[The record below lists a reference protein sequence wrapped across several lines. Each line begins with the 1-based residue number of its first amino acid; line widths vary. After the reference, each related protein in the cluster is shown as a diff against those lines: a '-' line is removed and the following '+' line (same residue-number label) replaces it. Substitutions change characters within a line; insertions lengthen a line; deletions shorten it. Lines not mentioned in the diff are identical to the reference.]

1 MNISL
6 PRNGVVIVRKR
17 IRDKAALMLAVFMVV
32 QTLAAC
38 EGQRPAEEPDNGGT
52 EEAIYSDP
60 GLTKYNPPIEISLVR
75 NVNEDFSDLISNF
88 PGETLEDNRWSRLYE
103 DVLGIRV
110 KYEWTAKDDLY
121 YQKLGSAL
129 ASGNIPDIVRVD
141 AQQLRQLANEG
152 LIQDLTEVYEQYA
165 APFTKDVLSQEGT
178 GPFEAATIDGKLMA
192 VPETAASVEG
202 AQYLW
207 IRTDWLGRLGLKP
220 PNTMNDLL
228 AISKA
233 FTESDPDGNGKHDT
247 FGLALTQYLWDPV
260 MGALDFMAGYG
271 AYPNIWLED
280 DTGKLVNGAVQPEVK
295 QALAVLQRMYHG
307 GQIDPEFALKDGRK
321 EKALIA
327 EGKIGIMYGEQWGS
341 FVVQPSYEKDS
352 DADWQP
358 YPIVS
363 DTGKLAKVPLRFA
376 TNQFLAVK
384 KGVKHPEAI
393 VKMINLHLE
402 KNWGVTAEFEKYY
415 STPYPAW
422 QLSPVT
428 PFPLLKNYEAFL
440 QLEEFRTTGDEAVL
454 HDEAKAIRKNIDA
467 YRTRNDITG
476 WGWER
481 IYGPHGVYSI
491 FRQYEKNNQLLF
503 ESFVGV
509 PTEAIIEKQSILDEL
524 KNKTFMNIILGRPIE
539 EFDRFVEEWHRL
551 GGTEMTA
558 EVNEWFAEK
567 GRKTQ

>member
-1 MNISL
+1 
-6 PRNGVVIVRKR
+6 
-17 IRDKAALMLAVFMVV
+17 MLAVLMFV
-32 QTLAAC
+32 QTIAAC
-38 EGQRPAEEPDNGGT
+38 EHQRPTEEPDNRGT

-60 GLTKYNPPIEISLVR
+60 GLTKYNPPIEISIVR

-121 YQKLGSAL
+121 HQKLGAAL
-129 ASGNIPDIVRVD
+129 ASGNIPNIVRVN

-152 LIQDLTEVYEQYA
+152 LIQDLTDVYEQYA

-192 VPETAASVEG
+192 IPETAASIEA
-202 AQYLW
+202 AQFLW
-207 IRTDWLGRLGLKP
+207 IRTDWLDRLKLKP
-220 PNTMNDLL
+220 PKTMNDLL

-233 FTESDPDGNGKHDT
+233 FTENDPDGNGKDDT
-247 FGLALTQYLWDPV
+247 YGLALTQYLWDPV

-280 DTGKLVNGAVQPEVK
+280 DTGKLVNGAVQPQVK
-295 QALAVLQRMYHG
+295 QALTVLQGMYHS
-307 GQIDPEFALKDGRK
+307 GQIDPEFGLKDGRK

-341 FVVQPSYEKDS
+341 FTVQSSYEKDS
-352 DADWQP
+352 AADWQP

-363 DTGKLAKVPLRFA
+363 ATGEPAKVPLRFA

-384 KGVKHPEAI
+384 KGVQHPEAI

-402 KNWGVTAEFEKYY
+402 KNWGVTAEYETYY

-428 PFPLLKNYEAFL
+428 PAPLLKNYEAFL
-440 QLEEFRTTGDEAVL
+440 QLEEFRATEDETVL
-454 HDEAKAIRKNIDA
+454 HDEAKAIQKNIDV

-481 IYGPHGVYSI
+481 TYGPQGAFSI

-539 EFDRFVEEWHRL
+539 EFDLFVEEWHRL
-551 GGTEMTA
+551 GGTEMTN
-558 EVNEWFAEK
+558 EVNEWYAEK

>member
-1 MNISL
+1 MNNSL
-6 PRNGVVIVRKR
+6 PRNGDVIMRKR
-17 IRDKAALMLAVFMVV
+17 IGNKAAIMLAVLMFV
-32 QTLAAC
+32 QTIAAC
-38 EGQRPAEEPDNGGT
+38 EDQRPAEEPDKSGT

-129 ASGNIPDIVRVD
+129 ASGNIPDIVRVN

-152 LIQDLTEVYEQYA
+152 LIQDLTDVYEEYA

-202 AQYLW
+202 VQYLW

-233 FTESDPDGNGKHDT
+233 FTENDPDGNGKHDT

-295 QALAVLQRMYHG
+295 RALAVLQRMYHG

-341 FVVQPSYEKDS
+341 FVVQSSIENDS

-363 DTGKLAKVPLRFA
+363 DTGKLPKVPLRFA

-402 KNWGVTAEFEKYY
+402 KNWGVTAEYETYY

-454 HDEAKAIRKNIDA
+454 HDEAKAIQKNIDA
-467 YRTRNDITG
+467 YLTRNDTSG

-481 IYGPHGVYSI
+481 TYGPKGAFSI
-491 FRQYEKNNQLLF
+491 LRQYEKNNQLLF

-509 PTEAIIEKQSILDEL
+509 PTEAIIEKHSILDEL

-539 EFDRFVEEWHRL
+539 EFDRFVKEWHRL

-567 GRKTQ
+567 GRKP

>member
-17 IRDKAALMLAVFMVV
+17 IGSKAAIMLAVSMLV

-38 EGQRPAEEPDNGGT
+38 EDQRPTDELDKRGA

-60 GLTKYNPPIEISLVR
+60 GLAKYNPPIEISLVR
-75 NVNEDFSDLISNF
+75 NVNEDFTDLISNF
-88 PGETLEDNRWSRLYE
+88 PGETLEDNRWDRLYE

-121 YQKLGSAL
+121 HQKLGSAL
-129 ASGNIPDIVRVD
+129 ASGNIPDIVRVN

-152 LIQDLTEVYEQYA
+152 LIQNLSDVYEHYA

-192 VPETAASVEG
+192 IPETSASIEG
-202 AQYLW
+202 AQFLW
-207 IRTDWLGRLGLKP
+207 IRTDWLDRLNLKP
-220 PNTMNDLL
+220 PKTINDLL

-233 FTESDPDGNGKHDT
+233 FTENDPDGNGKDDT
-247 FGLALTQYLWDPV
+247 YGLALTQYLWDPV

-295 QALAVLQRMYHG
+295 QALAVLQRMYRD

-341 FVVQPSYEKDS
+341 FVVQSSYEKDS

-363 DTGKLAKVPLRFA
+363 ATGELSKVPLRFA
-376 TNQFLAVK
+376 TTQFLAVK
-384 KGVKHPEAI
+384 KGVQHPEAI

-402 KNWGVTAEFEKYY
+402 KNWGVTAEYETYY

-428 PFPLLKNYEAFL
+428 PAPLRKNYEAFL
-440 QLEEFRTTGDEAVL
+440 QLEEFRITEDEAVL
-454 HDEAKAIRKNIDA
+454 HDEAKAIQKNIDA

-481 IYGPHGVYSI
+481 TYGPKGAYSI
-491 FRQYEKNNQLLF
+491 FRKYEKNNQLLF

-551 GGTEMTA
+551 GGTEMTS
-558 EVNEWFAEK
+558 EVNDWHAEK

>member
-17 IRDKAALMLAVFMVV
+17 IRNKAALMLAVFMFV

-38 EGQRPAEEPDNGGT
+38 EGQRPAEEPDNSGT

-129 ASGNIPDIVRVD
+129 ASGNIPDIVRVN

-152 LIQDLTEVYEQYA
+152 LIQDLTDVYEQYA
-165 APFTKDVLSQEGT
+165 APFTKDVLSQDGT

-192 VPETAASVEG
+192 VPETGASVEG
-202 AQYLW
+202 VQYLW

-233 FTESDPDGNGKHDT
+233 FTENDPDGNGKHDT

-280 DTGKLVNGAVQPEVK
+280 DTAKLVNGAVQPEVK

-327 EGKIGIMYGEQWGS
+327 DGKIGIMYGEQWGS
-341 FVVQPSYEKDS
+341 FVVQSNYEKNS
-352 DADWQP
+352 AADWQP

-363 DTGKLAKVPLRFA
+363 ATGEPAKVPLRFA
-376 TNQFLAVK
+376 TTQFLAVK
-384 KGVKHPEAI
+384 KGFKHPEAI

-402 KNWGVTAEFEKYY
+402 KNWGVTAEYETYY

-428 PFPLLKNYEAFL
+428 PAPLRKNYEAFL

-454 HDEAKAIRKNIDA
+454 HDEAKAIQKNIDA
-467 YRTRNDITG
+467 YLTRNATTG

-481 IYGPHGVYSI
+481 TYGPKGAFSI